1 MKNLLY
7 KELKLVI
14 TPGTYFFAACA
25 LLLLV
30 PAYPYFV
37 GVSYTV
43 MSFLINFGV
52 ARDNQDHEFTAMLPV
67 PRNQIVLAK
76 HLHVLILEGVTIL
89 VAIPAALVSSLLLNP
104 GGNVVGMDANFAF
117 FGFTLLGYAIFNVI
131 FLPKYFKTG
140 YKVGTP
146 LAVGMA
152 AYLGFVLGVELV
164 VNVFPGVKAVIDGLH
179 PVTYVPQFV
188 VLFVGVVFYAVGML
202 WSYRLS
208 VKRFDKVSL

>member
-1 MKNLLY
+1 VKNILY

-14 TPGTYFFAACA
+14 QPGTFFFAACA

-52 ARDNQDHEFTAMLPV
+52 ARDNKDHEFTSMLPV
-67 PRNQIVLAK
+67 PRERIVLAK
-76 HLHVLILEGVTIL
+76 HLHVILLEAATLLI
-89 VAIPAALVSSLLLNP
+89 AIPAALVSSLLLNP

-117 FGFTLLGYAIFNVI
+117 FGFTLIAYGLFNVL
-131 FLPKYFKTG
+131 FLTKYFVTG

-146 LAVGMA
+146 MVWGLI
-152 AYLGFVLGVELV
+152 AYILFVCLVEAV
-164 VNVFPGVKAVIDGLH
+164 VNVFPGVKALIDGLH
-179 PVTYVPQFV
+179 PATFLPQIA
-188 VLFVGVVFYAVGML
+188 VLLFGLVFYIAVMIV
-202 WSYRLS
+202 SFRVS
-208 VKRFDKVSL
+208 VKRFEKVSL